1 MMYSQSGRKN
11 CIKICNGD
19 IIMKN
24 LKEYIVTENNFFK
37 NLGIGIKVQIEK
49 WLQKHNVENFTI
61 NDDDLTID
69 VNGKVDLSFYEKDEL
84 PEFIQFR
91 KVNGDFTLY
100 YSTMLL
106 SLKGCPKEVDGEF
119 TCTNCK
125 KLKSLEGCPQKVGKD
140 FNCNV
145 CNNLKS
151 LEGCPKEIGESF
163 YCDDCRNLKSLKG
176 GPQIVGKDFD
186 CGYCKNLKSLEG
198 CPKEVGRS
206 FYCDNCGKQFTQD
219 DVKKVSSVKGTIN
232 V

>member
-1 MMYSQSGRKN
+1 MRCLVYGLEN
-11 CIKICNGD
+11 FIKICSGKN
-19 IIMKN
+19 MKN

-49 WLQKHNVENFTI
+49 WLQKQYVENYTI

-69 VNGKVDLSFYEKDEL
+69 VDGKVDLSFYEKEQL
-84 PEFIQFR
+84 PDFIQFG

-106 SLKGCPKEVDGEF
+106 SLKGCPKEVDGDF

-125 KLKSLEGCPQKVGKD
+125 KLKSLEGCPQKVGKN
-140 FNCNV
+140 FYCNM
-145 CNNLKS
+145 CTNLNS
-151 LEGCPKEIGESF
+151 LKGCPEEVGESF
-163 YCDDCRNLKSLKG
+163 YCDECKNLKSLKG
-176 GPQIVGKDFD
+176 GPQKVGKDFD

-198 CPKEVGRS
+198 CPKEVGGS
-206 FYCDNCGKQFTQD
+206 FYCDICGVDFTKD
-219 DVKKVSSVKGTIN
+219 DVKKVCNVKVTIN